1 MRLPSSIQF
10 GNQIEYIYIF
20 LSICKTIYSWEG
32 NTQWAQI
39 HGRRECTDEDVEAI
53 LLEISKQCG
62 SSTLHRIKPPNTSG
76 EEYLETAG
84 RNAMLGPEDMAVDEN
99 ANDACG
105 NHITDVVRLVTMN
118 VAGLCEDLG
127 PAGTRMDEI
136 LTKLLADAKPD
147 VLCFQEVTDEMYR
160 ERSVWIPNPPNLPL
174 KTCFQAFPTN
184 LPF

>member
-10 GNQIEYIYIF
+10 GNQIEYIYFF

-62 SSTLHRIKPPNTSG
+62 SSTLHRIKSPNTSG

-99 ANDACG
+99 SNDASS
-105 NHITDVVRLVTMN
+105 NHITDMVRLVTMN

-127 PAGTRMDEI
+127 SAGTRMDEI
-136 LTKLLADAKPD
+136 LTKLFADAKPD

-160 ERSVWIPNPPNLPL
+160 ERSVWIPNPPNLPV
-174 KTCFQAFPTN
+174 KTFSQTFPTN